1 MAKVVGGVRPLSR
14 SGVAYQNRLEEYR
27 SMMLSGAYSDGYFS
41 EEGSGYYVVERST
54 FRHKAEE
61 LEAAK
66 HLADSGYSVT
76 LANEAGNGIGVKS
89 PDGKVFKATFE
100 QRTPNGGSVRSC
112 LNHARSKTADI
123 ALIYDRN
130 KNYHR
135 ADIERGIKDFEEH
148 STYRFKRIIIIE
160 KNGKIHTH
168 KHN

>member
-41 EEGSGYYVVERST
+41 EEGSGYYVVEMST

-100 QRTPNGGSVRSC
+100 QRTPTGSSVKKC
-112 LNHARSKTADI
+112 LDHAMEKRAEV
-123 ALIYDRN
+123 AVIYD
-130 KNYHR
+130 KHHIYHR
-135 ADIERGIKDFEEH
+135 DDIENGIKDFW
-148 STYRFKRIIIIE
+148 KRYSYKFNKILVIDS
-160 KNGKIHTH
+160 NGKVHVH
-168 KHN
+168 KQ